1 MRQDVRFYL
10 GDHLHELGGISPSF
24 TLLDWLREDQG
35 RTGTKEGCNE
45 GDCGACTVMVVR
57 LEHDCLKWRA
67 VNACIQFLWMLDG
80 AQVYTVE
87 DLAAANGILHPV
99 QQAMVELHGSQCGF
113 CTPGF
118 VMSMAAHLRNG
129 GALDD
134 AAINAALAG
143 NLCRCTGYAPIVRAM
158 CRASELAEAQGD
170 PFDAEERV
178 IHARL
183 GALREGEP
191 LDMMTAAG
199 RISLPTDSAML
210 AALYESNPSAVLVAG
225 ATDVGLW
232 ATKQLR
238 DFGHVIAVRTAR
250 DLNRIEQS
258 PQGLWIGAAVTY
270 TDAMP
275 ALTALLP
282 EAQETLRRIGSTQVR
297 NSATVCGNIGNASP
311 IGDGPPLFIAAGAVL
326 HLRKGEARRCVPLE
340 EYFLDYGRQDRQ
352 PGEFIEAV
360 FIPARPQNVVFRAY
374 KVSKRF
380 DQDISAVM
388 AAFSLEFGQ
397 DGLIAQARLAFGGM
411 AGVPQRAV
419 VAERALTG
427 RTWSSAARD
436 AAMAA
441 VREDFSPLSDMR
453 GSAWYRTTITANL
466 LARFFEETAEGR
478 QVCLEGRRTVV
489 PSAMGGVLPS

>member
-1 MRQDVRFYL
+1 MRQHVRFYL
-10 GDHLHELGGISPSF
+10 GDRLHELEGISPSL
-24 TLLDWLREDQG
+24 TLLDWLREHQG

-57 LEHDCLKWRA
+57 SEHDRLQWRA

-80 AQVYTVE
+80 AQVFTVE
-87 DLAAANGILHPV
+87 DLAASDGILHPV

-134 AAINAALAG
+134 AAINVALAG

-158 CRASELAEAQGD
+158 RRASELAGEQGD
-170 PFDAEERV
+170 PFDAEETAIR
-178 IHARL
+178 ARL
-183 GALREGEP
+183 SRLREDEP

-199 RISLPTDSAML
+199 RISLPTDSATL
-210 AALYESNPSAVLVAG
+210 AALYARNPSAVLVAG

-232 ATKQLR
+232 VTKQQR

-250 DLNRIEQS
+250 DLNRMEQS

-270 TDAMP
+270 TDAMA

-311 IGDGPPLFIAAGAVL
+311 IGDGPPLFIAAGATL
-326 HLRKGEARRCVPLE
+326 HLRKGEARRCVRLE

-352 PGEFIEAV
+352 PGEFIEGV
-360 FIPARPQNVVFRAY
+360 FVPTQPQNAVFRAY

-388 AAFSLEFGQ
+388 GAFSLEFGR

-411 AGVPQRAV
+411 AGVPRRAV
-419 VAERALTG
+419 VAERALIG
-427 RTWSSAARD
+427 RAWSSAARD
-436 AAMAA
+436 AAMEA
-441 VREDFSPLSDMR
+441 VQEDFSPLSDMR

-466 LARFFEETAEGR
+466 LSRFFEETAEGQ
-478 QVCLEGRRTVV
+478 QVCLEGWRTVV
-489 PSAMGGVLPS
+489 PGVARGTGL